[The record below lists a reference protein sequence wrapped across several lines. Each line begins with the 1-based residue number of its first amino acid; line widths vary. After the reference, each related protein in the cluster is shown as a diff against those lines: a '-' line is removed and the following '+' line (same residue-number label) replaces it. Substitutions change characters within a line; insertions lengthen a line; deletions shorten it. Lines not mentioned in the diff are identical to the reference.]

1 MFKKKSSKS
10 DLEMEYQCTIR
21 FLDDSEPIQLN
32 FKKDSTG
39 QWLLDQVCQ
48 RLNLIEKDYF
58 GLRYVDMERQRHW
71 LDPIKTVYK
80 QLKELIVSAKKND
93 KVSHDSSSV
102 NPMVLCFRVKF
113 YPEDPMSLH
122 EEITRY
128 CLFLQLRRDLHHG
141 RLLCPPSDANLLA
154 AYIIQSELGDYDE
167 QDHPPGYV
175 SQFKMLP
182 KQNLRMEEQIAEI
195 HKTLQKQVPAEAEK
209 NFLKKAASLD
219 TYGIDPH
226 HVKDQKGNPL
236 FLGITHQGIMT
247 FHGNR
252 RTHLFTW
259 SQMKRIVYEG
269 KMFIVH
275 VNTAEDINIEETELS
290 DEEVPK
296 KMTGSK
302 YLCTGTD
309 MKQQPIGYKCPTT
322 SACKY
327 LWRCAVEQQFFFTLS
342 SSTNAPKVRSGGSLL
357 TRGSRFRFSGRCQ
370 TEAIA
375 ASGGI
380 SRPEPA
386 FTRSSSLPNFNH
398 KRDSKV
404 PLRNMSMTR
413 DAAIK
418 EELPVD
424 VPGKVEQ
431 EEHISPDKMNTSKS
445 APIASSES
453 SSEEK
458 TLTQDV
464 DALTGEASPVS
475 VQEALQVP
483 GDLQKSST
491 PGSESSD
498 VVLAESLN
506 MEPVPAMKMSLDE
519 QIKELEQHWVQT
531 QNSHFSPL
539 SQVEA
544 SAVSNEKTAATTPTS
559 SANAK
564 APSLLDRLYKCKPN
578 MMYVSAVIA
587 LIIALVLIVVLASSI
602 QHPIMALIRRQFNLE
617 PMSDYINDKIQSSWF
632 LPIFAPA

>member
-1 MFKKKSSKS
+1 MFKKKASKS
-10 DLEMEYQCTIR
+10 ELEMEYQCTIR
-21 FLDDSEPIQLN
+21 FLDDSEPIQIT

-80 QLKELIVSAKKND
+80 QLKDLIVSAKKND
-93 KVSHDSSSV
+93 KISHDTTSV

-182 KQNLRMEEQIAEI
+182 KQNLRMEEQIAEL
-195 HKTLQKQVPAEAEK
+195 HKTLQKEVPAEAEK

-247 FHGNR
+247 FQGNR

-275 VNTAEDINIEETELS
+275 VNTAE
-290 DEEVPK
+290 
-296 KMTGSK
+296 
-302 YLCTGTD
+302 
-309 MKQQPIGYKCPTT
+309 KQQPIGYKCQTT

-375 ASGGI
+375 ASGDI

-418 EELPVD
+418 EAKYRYHELPVD
-424 VPGKVEQ
+424 VPRKIEQ
-431 EEHISPDKMNTSKS
+431 DEHVSPEKMITSKS
-445 APIASSES
+445 APITSNDSSP
-453 SSEEK
+453 EEK
-458 TLTQDV
+458 TLTQEGGGDT
-464 DALTGEASPVS
+464 LTGDMSPVS
-475 VQEALQVP
+475 VQDALHLP
-483 GDLQKSST
+483 DDLQRNNT

-498 VVLAESLN
+498 VVLVDSLN
-506 MEPVPAMKMSLDE
+506 MEPPPAMQRSLDE
-519 QIKELEQHWVQT
+519 QIKELEQHWVQS
-531 QNSHFSPL
+531 QNNHFSPL

-544 SAVSNEKTAATTPTS
+544 SAVSNEKSAPKKPTS
-559 SANAK
+559 SASAK
-564 APSLLDRLYKCKPN
+564 SPSLLNRLHKYRPN
-578 MMYVSAVIA
+578 MMILSAVVA
-587 LIIALVLIVVLASSI
+587 LIIALLLIVVLASSI
-602 QHPIMALIRRQFNLE
+602 QHPVMALIRRQFNLE
-617 PMSDYINDKIQSSWF
+617 PMSDYINDKVGSLFQS
-632 LPIFAPA
+632 